1 MCVTVMII
9 GSNTDLMNDD
19 QKKMFVAWLNDAHAL
34 EESLVVMLE
43 KQIAEEEDAEMKA
56 KLEEHLEETKRH
68 VELVHSCIAR
78 YGEEPSGGK
87 DLLGT
92 ISSTIAGLGMSLMHD
107 KAVKNVHSS
116 YAAEHAEIAT
126 YTALR
131 AAASEA
137 GDVETVSVCD
147 EILEDEKM
155 MAEFLLEQLPNVVTT
170 HLKQMV

>member
-1 MCVTVMII
+1 MII
-9 GSNTDLMNDD
+9 GSNTELMNDD

-43 KQIAEEEDAEMKA
+43 KQIAEEQDGEMKS
-56 KLEEHLEETKRH
+56 KLEEHLAETKRH
-68 VELVHSCIAR
+68 AELVRSCIVR

-92 ISSTIAGLGMSLMHD
+92 ISSAIAGMGISLMHD

-116 YAAEHAEIAT
+116 YAAEHTEIAT

-155 MAEFLLEQLPNVVTT
+155 MADFLLEQLPTVVGT